1 MAHTLRRGSIAAA
14 LIAGASVGLAAP
26 AMAQPDIV
34 GSISNAADL
43 TDSLAGVV
51 SSVGSG
57 SSGGSGSASLF
68 AGSGE
73 MAIPLPIP
81 SPRGL
86 AALAAATTQTGKP
99 YLWGGNGPDAW
110 DCSGLVQW
118 AFRTVGISLPRT
130 SQEMAR
136 YTGGTLVPLSAL
148 QPGDVITMDTYDIAG
163 HVGIYAGNGMVFNA
177 YGTGVP
183 TGLRPLSDFRIHN
196 IRRFF

>member
-1 MAHTLRRGSIAAA
+1 MRRGLIAAA
-14 LIAGASVGLAAP
+14 LIGGTSVGLAAP

-34 GSISNAADL
+34 GSISNAADI
-43 TDSLAGVV
+43 TNSLSDVL
-51 SSVGSG
+51 SSGSSG
-57 SSGGSGSASLF
+57 SSGGTGSASLF
-68 AGSGE
+68 AGSGDI
-73 MAIPLPIP
+73 AIPLPIP

-118 AFRTVGISLPRT
+118 AFRAVGINLPRT

-136 YTGGTLVPLSAL
+136 FTGGMLVPLAVL

-183 TGLRPLSDFRIHN
+183 TGLRPLSEFRIHN

>member
-43 TDSLAGVV
+43 TDSLAAVV

-68 AGSGE
+68 TGSGE
-73 MAIPLPIP
+73 IAIPLPIP

-136 YTGGTLVPLSAL
+136 YTGGMLVPLSAL
-148 QPGDVITMDTYDIAG
+148 QPGDVVTMDTYDIAG

>member
-43 TDSLAGVV
+43 TDSLAAVV

-73 MAIPLPIP
+73 LAIPLPIP

-136 YTGGTLVPLSAL
+136 YTGGMLVPLSAL

>member
-1 MAHTLRRGSIAAA
+1 
-14 LIAGASVGLAAP
+14 
-26 AMAQPDIV
+26 MAQPDIV

-43 TDSLAGVV
+43 TDSLATVV

-73 MAIPLPIP
+73 IAIPLPIP

-86 AALAAATTQTGKP
+86 AALAAAATQTGKP

-136 YTGGTLVPLSAL
+136 YTGGMLVPLSAL

>member
-1 MAHTLRRGSIAAA
+1 MAHTIRRGFIAAA

-26 AMAQPDIV
+26 AAAQPDIV
-34 GSISNAADL
+34 GSISNAADI
-43 TDSLAGVV
+43 TNSLADVLSG
-51 SSVGSG
+51 SSG
-57 SSGGSGSASLF
+57 SSGGTGSASLF
-68 AGSGE
+68 AGSGDI
-73 MAIPLPIP
+73 AIPLPIP

-99 YLWGGNGPDAW
+99 YVWGGNGPDAW

-136 YTGGTLVPLSAL
+136 FTGGMLVPLSAL

>member
-43 TDSLAGVV
+43 TDSLATVV

-73 MAIPLPIP
+73 IAIPLPIP

-86 AALAAATTQTGKP
+86 AALAAAATQTGKP

-136 YTGGTLVPLSAL
+136 YTGGMLVPLSAL
-148 QPGDVITMDTYDIAG
+148 QPGDVVTMDTYDIAG

>member
-26 AMAQPDIV
+26 AMAQPAIV

-43 TDSLAGVV
+43 TDSLAAVV

-73 MAIPLPIP
+73 IAIPLPIP

-136 YTGGTLVPLSAL
+136 YTGGMLVPLSAL
-148 QPGDVITMDTYDIAG
+148 QPGDVVTMDTYDIAG

>member
-136 YTGGTLVPLSAL
+136 YTGGMLVPLSAL

>member
-43 TDSLAGVV
+43 TDSLAAVV

-136 YTGGTLVPLSAL
+136 YTGGMLVPLSAL
-148 QPGDVITMDTYDIAG
+148 QPGDVVTMDTYDIAG

>member
-1 MAHTLRRGSIAAA
+1 MAHTIRRGFIAAA

-26 AMAQPDIV
+26 AAAQPDIV
-34 GSISNAADL
+34 GSISNAADI
-43 TDSLAGVV
+43 TNSLADVLSG
-51 SSVGSG
+51 SSG
-57 SSGGSGSASLF
+57 SSGGTGSASLF
-68 AGSGE
+68 AGSGDI
-73 MAIPLPIP
+73 AIPLPIP

-136 YTGGTLVPLSAL
+136 FTGGMLVPLSAL

>member
-43 TDSLAGVV
+43 TDSLAAVV

-73 MAIPLPIP
+73 IAIPLPIP

-136 YTGGTLVPLSAL
+136 YTGGMLVPLSAL

>member
-14 LIAGASVGLAAP
+14 LIAGPSVGLAAP

-43 TDSLAGVV
+43 TDSLATVV

-73 MAIPLPIP
+73 IAIPLPIP

-86 AALAAATTQTGKP
+86 AALAAAATQTGKP

-136 YTGGTLVPLSAL
+136 YTGGMLVPLSAL

>member
-1 MAHTLRRGSIAAA
+1 MAHTIRRGFIAAA

-26 AMAQPDIV
+26 AAAQPDIV
-34 GSISNAADL
+34 GSISNAADV
-43 TDSLAGVV
+43 TNSLADVLSG
-51 SSVGSG
+51 SSG
-57 SSGGSGSASLF
+57 SSGGTGSASLF
-68 AGSGE
+68 AGSGDI
-73 MAIPLPIP
+73 AIPLPIP

-136 YTGGTLVPLSAL
+136 FTGGMLVPLSAL

>member
-43 TDSLAGVV
+43 TDSLAAVV

-73 MAIPLPIP
+73 LAIPLPIP

-86 AALAAATTQTGKP
+86 AALAAAATQTGKP

-136 YTGGTLVPLSAL
+136 YTGGMLVPLSAL

>member
-43 TDSLAGVV
+43 TDSLAAVV
-51 SSVGSG
+51 SSIGSG

-73 MAIPLPIP
+73 IAIPLPIP

-136 YTGGTLVPLSAL
+136 YTGGMLVPLSAL

>member
-43 TDSLAGVV
+43 TDSLAAVV

-73 MAIPLPIP
+73 IAIPLPIP

-86 AALAAATTQTGKP
+86 AALAAAATQTGKP

-136 YTGGTLVPLSAL
+136 YTGGMLVPLSAL

>member
-1 MAHTLRRGSIAAA
+1 VAHTLRRGSIAAA

-43 TDSLAGVV
+43 TDSLAAVV

-73 MAIPLPIP
+73 IAIPLPIP

-136 YTGGTLVPLSAL
+136 YTGGMLVPLSAL

>member
-1 MAHTLRRGSIAAA
+1 MAHTIRRGFIAAA

-26 AMAQPDIV
+26 AAAQPDII
-34 GSISNAADL
+34 GSISNAADI
-43 TDSLAGVV
+43 TNSLADVL

-57 SSGGSGSASLF
+57 SSGGTGSASLF
-68 AGSGE
+68 AGSGDL
-73 MAIPLPIP
+73 AIPLPIP

-136 YTGGTLVPLSAL
+136 YTGGMLVPLSAL

>member
-1 MAHTLRRGSIAAA
+1 VAHVIRRGLIAAG
-14 LIAGASVGLAAP
+14 LIAGGAVGLAAP
-26 AMAQPDIV
+26 AAAQPDIA
-34 GSISNAADL
+34 GSIASAADV
-43 TDSLAGVV
+43 TNGLADIA
-51 SSVGSG
+51 SSGSGG
-57 SSGGSGSASLF
+57 SSGGTGSASLF
-68 AGSGE
+68 AGSGDI
-73 MAIPLPIP
+73 AIPLPIP

-136 YTGGTLVPLSAL
+136 DTGGMLVPLSAL
-148 QPGDVITMDTYDIAG
+148 QPGDVITMNTYDIAG

-177 YGTGVP
+177 YGSGVP
-183 TGLRPLSDFRIHN
+183 TGLRPLSDFTIHN

>member
-1 MAHTLRRGSIAAA
+1 M
-14 LIAGASVGLAAP
+14 
-26 AMAQPDIV
+26 
-34 GSISNAADL
+34 
-43 TDSLAGVV
+43 
-51 SSVGSG
+51 
-57 SSGGSGSASLF
+57 
-68 AGSGE
+68 
-73 MAIPLPIP
+73 
-81 SPRGL
+81 
-86 AALAAATTQTGKP
+86 
-99 YLWGGNGPDAW
+99 
-110 DCSGLVQW
+110 VQW

-136 YTGGTLVPLSAL
+136 YTGGMLVPLSAL

>member
-43 TDSLAGVV
+43 TDSLAAVV

-73 MAIPLPIP
+73 IAIPLPIP

-136 YTGGTLVPLSAL
+136 YTGGMLVPLSAL

-183 TGLRPLSDFRIHN
+183 TGLRPLSDFWIHN

>member
-1 MAHTLRRGSIAAA
+1 VAHTLRRGSIAAA

-26 AMAQPDIV
+26 AMAQPAIV

-43 TDSLAGVV
+43 TDSLAAVV

-73 MAIPLPIP
+73 IAIPLPIP

-136 YTGGTLVPLSAL
+136 YTGGMLVPLSAL
-148 QPGDVITMDTYDIAG
+148 QPGDVVTMDTYDIAG

>member
-1 MAHTLRRGSIAAA
+1 MAHPIRRGLIAAA
-14 LIAGASVGLAAP
+14 LVAGASVGLAAP
-26 AMAQPDIV
+26 AAAQPDIV

-43 TDSLAGVV
+43 TDSLADVV

-57 SSGGSGSASLF
+57 SSGGTGSASLF

-73 MAIPLPIP
+73 IAIPLPIP

-118 AFRTVGISLPRT
+118 AFRTVGINLPRT

-136 YTGGTLVPLSAL
+136 FTGGMLVPLSVL

-183 TGLRPLSDFRIHN
+183 TGLRPLSDFTIHN
-196 IRRFF
+196 VRRFF

>member
-1 MAHTLRRGSIAAA
+1 LIAAGI
-14 LIAGASVGLAAP
+14 IAGGAVAFAAP
-26 AMAQPDIV
+26 AAAQPDIA
-34 GSISNAADL
+34 GAISGAADL
-43 TDSLAGVV
+43 VNGLADVV
-51 SSVGSG
+51 SSGSSG

-68 AGSGE
+68 AGSGDI
-73 MAIPLPIP
+73 AIPLPIP

-136 YTGGTLVPLSAL
+136 DTGGMLVPLSAL
-148 QPGDVITMDTYDIAG
+148 QPGDIITMDTDVLAG

-183 TGLRPLSDFRIHN
+183 TGLRPLSDFTIHN

>member
-1 MAHTLRRGSIAAA
+1 MAHTIRRGFIAAA

-26 AMAQPDIV
+26 AAAQPDIG
-34 GSISNAADL
+34 GSISNAADI
-43 TDSLAGVV
+43 TN
-51 SSVGSG
+51 SVADVLSGSSG
-57 SSGGSGSASLF
+57 SSGGTGSASLF
-68 AGSGE
+68 AGSGDI
-73 MAIPLPIP
+73 AIPLPIP

-136 YTGGTLVPLSAL
+136 FTGGMLVPLSAL

>member
-34 GSISNAADL
+34 GSISNAADF
-43 TDSLAGVV
+43 TDSLATVV

-73 MAIPLPIP
+73 IAIPLPIP

-86 AALAAATTQTGKP
+86 AALAAAATQTGKP

-136 YTGGTLVPLSAL
+136 YTGGMLVPLSAL

>member
-43 TDSLAGVV
+43 TDSLAAVV
-51 SSVGSG
+51 SSIGSG

-73 MAIPLPIP
+73 IAIPLPIP

-136 YTGGTLVPLSAL
+136 YTGGMLVPLSAL

-196 IRRFF
+196 VRRFF

>member
-43 TDSLAGVV
+43 TDSLATVV

-73 MAIPLPIP
+73 IAIPLPIP

-86 AALAAATTQTGKP
+86 AALAAAATQTGKP

-136 YTGGTLVPLSAL
+136 YTGGMLVPLSAL

>member
-43 TDSLAGVV
+43 TDSLAAVV

-136 YTGGTLVPLSAL
+136 YTGGMLVPLSAL

>member
-43 TDSLAGVV
+43 TDSLATVV

-73 MAIPLPIP
+73 IAIPLPIP

-136 YTGGTLVPLSAL
+136 YTGGMLVPLSAL